1 MDNRGERLVKQPGQ
15 NQVYVPVKDAGRGS
29 KLLPGFVKI
38 RYVFAILGFVLMA
51 IVYGLKV
58 NLSVAIVGMRN
69 HTAEKSGPVNITQ
82 SDCPAQMRGNT
93 TTQDGPFEWGQ
104 EVTGVIL
111 SSYFFGYLVSQ
122 VPGGRAA
129 EVFSAKWILF
139 ASVVLNIVP
148 TIFTPPAAML
158 HWSLL
163 VVLRI
168 IEGVGGGFSFP
179 ALHVMIS
186 KWAPV
191 EERSLISSIIY
202 AGTAVGTVLS
212 LLFTGIIVQYMS
224 WEAVFYIM
232 GGLSS
237 VWCLLW
243 WLMITDSPQ
252 TNPYISDE
260 ERDYIASSLGVGDE
274 EVTKKKLSV
283 PWKHVW
289 TSIPFYAIL
298 LSHLFS
304 NFGWYTL
311 LIETPIYYD
320 QVLKLTMNKI
330 TIYSSFPFFM
340 LWLYSLLLSA
350 YQSKLIRRK
359 SITVTTA
366 RKISTFLASAV
377 PAICLVTVSFLQCQ
391 EGLIFALMAIATMLM
406 GGMFSGFLSN
416 HIDIAPRFAGT
427 LMGITN
433 TVATIPGIIVPII
446 VGQLT
451 KTNHTREQWSIILNS
466 AAVFLVLEA
475 VVYTV
480 FGSGQEQ
487 PWNKPNVANSSKNV
501 EREDAA
507 EDGDE
512 DTNM

>member
-1 MDNRGERLVKQPGQ
+1 MSEGGERLVVQPGQ
-15 NQVYVPVKDAGRGS
+15 PEVYVPVSVSASDHKR
-29 KLLPGFVKI
+29 LPGFVKI
-38 RYVFAILGFVLMA
+38 RYVFAILGFILMA

-69 HTAEKSGPVNITQ
+69 QTAEKSGAVNITH
-82 SDCPAQMRGNT
+82 SDCPDHVRDAT
-93 TTQDGPFEWGQ
+93 TAKDGPFEWGE
-104 EVTGVIL
+104 EVKGVIL

-139 ASVVLNIVP
+139 ASVALNIIP
-148 TIFTPPAAML
+148 TLLTPPAAMI
-158 HWSLL
+158 HWSVL

-186 KWAPV
+186 RWSPV
-191 EERSLISSIIY
+191 EERSLISSIVY

-212 LLFTGIIVQYMS
+212 LLFTGLIVQYIN

-237 VWCLLW
+237 IWCVLW
-243 WLMITDSPQ
+243 WLLMTDSPRI
-252 TNPYISDE
+252 NPYISEE
-260 ERDYIASSLGVGDE
+260 ERDYIASSLGEDKE
-274 EVTKKKLSV
+274 EVTQKKSSV

-289 TSIPFYAIL
+289 TSLPFYAIL
-298 LSHLFS
+298 LSHMFS
-304 NFGWYTL
+304 NCGWYML

-320 QVLKLTMNKI
+320 QVLKLPIYKI
-330 TIYSSFPFFM
+330 TIYSSFPFFT
-340 LWLYSLLLSA
+340 LWLYSLALSA
-350 YQSKLIRRK
+350 YQSKLISRK
-359 SITVTTA
+359 VITITTA
-366 RKISTFLASAV
+366 RKISTFLASAI
-377 PAICLVTVSFLQCQ
+377 PAICLVAINFLHCQ
-391 EGLIFALMAIATMLM
+391 EGLIFALMAVGTTLM

-433 TVATIPGIIVPII
+433 TIATIPGIIVPII

-466 AAVFLVLEA
+466 AAAFLAAEA

-487 PWNKPNVANSSKNV
+487 FWNNPDVSKD
-501 EREDAA
+501 ETKDATEDV
-507 EDGDE
+507 DE
-512 DTNM
+512 DTKI